1 MVSRSEV
8 ISAYRHIL
16 RREPES
22 EAVIAHHTEAATTDQ
37 LYAAL
42 LGSDEFRSFY
52 LQTGDVHSPNL
63 VEMTGLPIEVEVGAS
78 ADKLAKLSKIVEKT
92 WTGLGRSEPYWSVLT
107 NDSYRKQAFD
117 GNSEEFLASGK
128 HDLERLSVFARRGGV
143 ELSPTATCFEL
154 GCGVG
159 RITRWLAGYFSKV
172 IAADISQPHIDLA
185 RQNLASHGTSNVSWV
200 KLDRLDD
207 LTKITG
213 FDVFFSVLVLQ
224 HNPPPVIAHILET
237 ILGNLNPGGL
247 GYFQV
252 PTYHR
257 RYTFNMRSYLSRS
270 MNHRQMEMHVLPQK
284 EVFRTIHAANC
295 IPLEVREDGAAGEG
309 WLSNTFLVRKLG

>member
-1 MVSRSEV
+1 MVSRSDV

-16 RREPES
+16 QREPES
-22 EAVIAHHTEAATTDQ
+22 EAVIAHHTEAASTDE

-52 LQTGDVHSPNL
+52 LQTGDVHSTNP
-63 VEMTGLPIEVEVGAS
+63 VATTGLPIEVEVAAS
-78 ADKLAKLSKIVEKT
+78 DDKLAKLSKIVEKT

-107 NDSYRKQAFD
+107 NDNYRKQAFD

-128 HDLERLSVFARRGGV
+128 HDLERLLAFVRRAGV
-143 ELSPTATCFEL
+143 KLSPTATCFEL

-159 RITRWLAGYFSKV
+159 RITRWLAGHFAKV

-185 RQNLASHGTSNVSWV
+185 RQNLANRGASNVSWV
-200 KLDRLDD
+200 KLDRLED
-207 LTKITG
+207 LTGITG

-224 HNPPPVIAHILET
+224 HNPPPVITHILET

-257 RYTFNMRSYLSRS
+257 RYTFNMRTYLSRS
-270 MNHRQMEMHVLPQK
+270 VDHRQMEMHVLPQK
-284 EVFRTIHAANC
+284 DVFRIIQAADC
-295 IPLEVREDGAAGEG
+295 IVLEVREDGAAGEG
-309 WLSNTFLVRKLG
+309 WLSNTFLVRKPG

>member
-8 ISAYRHIL
+8 IAAYRHIL
-16 RREPES
+16 RREPEN
-22 EAVIAHHTEAATTDQ
+22 EAAIAHHMEEASTDA

-52 LQTGDVHSPNL
+52 LQTDDVHSPNL
-63 VEMTGLPIEVEVGAS
+63 VETTGMPIEVEVEAS
-78 ADKLAKLSKIVEKT
+78 GDKLAKLSKIVEKT
-92 WTGLGRSEPYWSVLT
+92 WTGLGKSEPYWSVLT
-107 NDSYRKQAFD
+107 NENYRKEAFD

-128 HDLERLSVFARRGGV
+128 HDLERLSTYIQRAEV
-143 ELSPTATCFEL
+143 ELSPALTCFEL

-159 RITRWLAGYFSKV
+159 RVTRWLAAHFARV

-185 RQNLASHGTSNVSWV
+185 RQNLANRGAANVSWV

-207 LTKITG
+207 LGGITG
-213 FDVFFSVLVLQ
+213 FDFFFSVLVLQ

-237 ILGNLNPGGL
+237 ILRNLKPGGL
-247 GYFQV
+247 GFFQV

-257 RYTFNMRSYLSRS
+257 RYTFNMRTYLSRRVD
-270 MNHRQMEMHVLPQK
+270 HRQMEMHVLPQK
-284 EVFRTIHAANC
+284 DVFRIIHATGC
-295 IPLEVREDGAAGEG
+295 VPLEVREDGAAGEG
-309 WLSNTFLVRKLG
+309 WLSNTFLVRKPG